1 MLSLQRFT
9 LSYARLGIQVESP
22 SCLCS
27 LSGVIQLWSRLLT
40 ATAAILA
47 SWLVCHAGSRSSR
60 SLVSVLARSVGNAF
74 RNKVRTAAVVAVLA
88 VAIGLALAMLVANQ
102 AVGAKVQEL
111 NASVGTVLTVNPA
124 GGQGFEGGGEPLTA
138 EQASAAAAVPNVSSV
153 VGTKALRLN
162 NAAQAA
168 AEAASGTQSARG
180 GGQGGPGG
188 QNTITL
194 TTSLTAAID
203 AGTLG
208 NRNQANGTNGSGA
221 TRTPRLLPITA
232 TGISA
237 ETDTTGQPLNITEG
251 TGLGDY
257 SAASTSALL
266 GTTLAA
272 KNNLDVG
279 STFTINNQRFAVAGL
294 FDAGT
299 AFGNNAVY
307 VTLPTAQ
314 TLAGTSD
321 ELSSMIVTVNSL
333 ENVDST
339 KTALQSALGTDK
351 ADVTQSQSLQT
362 AVSSL
367 DSVKNISFIAFIA
380 ALGTA
385 GLIIL
390 LIMVMLVRERRRE
403 IGVLKAIGAP
413 NRTIGLQ
420 FVLEAL
426 VLAALGSAV
435 GAAIASFASGGIA
448 SALISSNTAT
458 STPGGATRRAAG
470 AAARG
475 GAGGFPGGQGGSFGG
490 GFGGGASQ
498 LLNSVTASASP
509 GVIAGGIAAVFGVA
523 IIGALV
529 PALLTARIR
538 PIEVLRGE

>member
-1 MLSLQRFT
+1 M
-9 LSYARLGIQVESP
+9 
-22 SCLCS
+22 
-27 LSGVIQLWSRLLT
+27 
-40 ATAAILA
+40 
-47 SWLVCHAGSRSSR
+47 
-60 SLVSVLARSVGNAF
+60 SVLARSVGNAF

-124 GGQGFEGGGEPLTA
+124 GGQGFEGGGEPLST
-138 EQASAAAAVPNVSSV
+138 EQAATAASVPNVSAV
-153 VGTKALRLN
+153 VGTSSLRLRN
-162 NAAQAA
+162 ATEAAAQAA
-168 AEAASGTQSARG
+168 SGTPAG
-180 GGQGGPGG
+180 PGGQGGPGG
-188 QNTITL
+188 QAAATL
-194 TTSLTAAID
+194 TTSLTAAVD

-208 NRNQANGTNGSGA
+208 NRNQASGSTGTTA
-221 TRTPRLLPITA
+221 TQPARSLPITA
-232 TGISA
+232 TGIGA
-237 ETDTTGQPLNITEG
+237 EVDTTGKALTITEG

-257 SAASTSALL
+257 TAESTNALL
-266 GTTLAA
+266 GTTLAE
-272 KNNLDVG
+272 KNNLSVG
-279 STFTINNQRFAVAGL
+279 SSFTINDQAYTVAGL

-314 TLAGTSD
+314 TLAGLPD

-339 KTALQSALGTDK
+339 KTALQDALGADK
-351 ADVTQSQSLQT
+351 ADVTQGQNLET

-367 DSVKNISFIAFIA
+367 GSVKNISFIAFIA

-435 GAAIASFASGGIA
+435 GAVIAAFASSGIA
-448 SALISSNTAT
+448 SALISSNST
-458 STPGGATRRAAG
+458 STTAAG
-470 AAARG
+470 TAARG
-475 GAGGFPGGQGGSFGG
+475 MPGAVPGGGAGFPGGQGGPF
-490 GFGGGASQ
+490 GGASQ
-498 LLNSVTASASP
+498 LLTSVTASASP
-509 GVIAGGIAAVFGVA
+509 GIIAAGIAAVFGVA

>member
-1 MLSLQRFT
+1 M
-9 LSYARLGIQVESP
+9 
-22 SCLCS
+22 
-27 LSGVIQLWSRLLT
+27 
-40 ATAAILA
+40 
-47 SWLVCHAGSRSSR
+47 
-60 SLVSVLARSVGNAF
+60 SVLARSVGNAF

-111 NASVGTVLTVNPA
+111 NTSVGTVLTVNPA
-124 GGQGFEGGGEPLTA
+124 GGQGFEGGGEPLTG
-138 EQASAAAAVPNVSSV
+138 EQAATAAAVPNVSTV
-153 VGTKALRLN
+153 VGTTSLRLRN
-162 NAAQAA
+162 AAEAAAQAA
-168 AEAASGTQSARG
+168 AQTAAGTSSGTQTGTQTGPGAGPG

-188 QNTITL
+188 ASAATL

-208 NRNQANGTNGSGA
+208 GRNQAANGTTTTQPARS
-221 TRTPRLLPITA
+221 LPITA
-232 TGISA
+232 TG
-237 ETDTTGQPLNITEG
+237 TGGEVDSTGKALTITEG

-257 SAASTSALL
+257 AAESASALV
-266 GTTLAA
+266 GTTLAE
-272 KNNLDVG
+272 KNSLTVG
-279 STFTINNQRFAVAGL
+279 STFTINDRTFTVAGL

-299 AFGNNAVY
+299 TFGNNALY

-314 TLAGTSD
+314 TLAELPG

-333 ENVDST
+333 ENVEST
-339 KTALQSALGTDK
+339 KTALQSALGTET
-351 ADVTQSQSLQT
+351 ADVTQGQNLES

-367 DSVKNISFIAFIA
+367 GSVKNISFIAFVA

-403 IGVLKAIGAP
+403 IGVLKAIGAR

-426 VLAALGSAV
+426 VLVALGSAV
-435 GAAIASFASGGIA
+435 GAAVASFASGGIA
-448 SALISSNTAT
+448 SALISTNTGTTTAATAT
-458 STPGGATRRAAG
+458 GRAAG
-470 AAARG
+470 MAG
-475 GAGGFPGGQGGSFGG
+475 GAGMPAGGAGMPQGGGFPGGNPL
-490 GFGGGASQ
+490 GGASQ
-498 LLNSVTASASP
+498 LLTSVTASASP
-509 GVIAGGIAAVFGVA
+509 GVIAAGIAAVFGVA
-523 IIGALV
+523 IIGALI

>member
-1 MLSLQRFT
+1 M
-9 LSYARLGIQVESP
+9 
-22 SCLCS
+22 
-27 LSGVIQLWSRLLT
+27 
-40 ATAAILA
+40 
-47 SWLVCHAGSRSSR
+47 
-60 SLVSVLARSVGNAF
+60 SVLARSVGNAF

-124 GGQGFEGGGEPLTA
+124 GGQGFEGGGEPLST
-138 EQASAAAAVPNVSSV
+138 EQAATAASVPNVSAV
-153 VGTKALRLN
+153 VGTSSLRLRN
-162 NAAQAA
+162 ATEAAAQAA
-168 AEAASGTQSARG
+168 SGTPAG
-180 GGQGGPGG
+180 AGGQGGPGG
-188 QNTITL
+188 QAAATL
-194 TTSLTAAID
+194 TTSLTAAVD

-208 NRNQANGTNGSGA
+208 NRNQASGTTGSTGTTA
-221 TRTPRLLPITA
+221 TQPARSLPITA
-232 TGISA
+232 TGIGA
-237 ETDTTGQPLNITEG
+237 EVDTTGKALTITEG

-257 SAASTSALL
+257 TAESTNALL
-266 GTTLAA
+266 GTTLAE
-272 KNNLDVG
+272 KNNLSVG
-279 STFTINNQRFAVAGL
+279 SSFTINDQAYTVAGL

-314 TLAGTSD
+314 TLAGLPD

-339 KTALQSALGTDK
+339 KTALQDALGADK
-351 ADVTQSQSLQT
+351 ADVTQGQNLET

-367 DSVKNISFIAFIA
+367 GSVKNISFTAFIA

-435 GAAIASFASGGIA
+435 GAVIAAFASSGIA
-448 SALISSNTAT
+448 SALISTNST
-458 STPGGATRRAAG
+458 STTAAGTAGRGMPGAMPGGG
-470 AAARG
+470 A
-475 GAGGFPGGQGGSFGG
+475 GFPGGQGGPF
-490 GFGGGASQ
+490 GGASQ
-498 LLNSVTASASP
+498 LLTSVTASASP
-509 GVIAGGIAAVFGVA
+509 GIIAAGIAAVFGVA

>member
-1 MLSLQRFT
+1 M
-9 LSYARLGIQVESP
+9 
-22 SCLCS
+22 
-27 LSGVIQLWSRLLT
+27 
-40 ATAAILA
+40 
-47 SWLVCHAGSRSSR
+47 
-60 SLVSVLARSVGNAF
+60 SVLARSVGNAF

-102 AVGAKVQEL
+102 AVAAKVQEL

-124 GGQGFEGGGEPLTA
+124 GGQGFEGGGEPLTD
-138 EQASAAAAVPNVSSV
+138 EQAAAAAAVPNVSAV
-153 VGTKALRLN
+153 VGTQSLRLRN
-162 NAAQAA
+162 ATEAAAQAA
-168 AEAASGTQSARG
+168 SGTGAGPG
-180 GGQGGPGG
+180 GGGGPGG
-188 QNTITL
+188 QSSATL
-194 TTSLTAAID
+194 TTSLTAAVD

-208 NRNQANGTNGSGA
+208 GRNQAANGA
-221 TRTPRLLPITA
+221 TGTAAQPVRSLPITA
-232 TGISA
+232 TGIGA
-237 ETDTTGQPLNITEG
+237 EVDTTGKALSITEG

-257 SAASTSALL
+257 TAESASALV

-272 KNNLDVG
+272 KNSLTVG
-279 STFTINNQRFAVAGL
+279 ATFTINDQAYTVAGL
-294 FDAGT
+294 FDAST
-299 AFGNNAVY
+299 TFGNNAVY

-314 TLAGTSD
+314 TLAGLPG
-321 ELSSMIVTVNSL
+321 ELASMIVTVDSL
-333 ENVDST
+333 ENVPSA
-339 KTALQSALGTDK
+339 KAALEAALGADK
-351 ADVTQSQSLQT
+351 ADVTQGQNLET
-362 AVSSL
+362 ALSSL
-367 DSVKNISFIAFIA
+367 GSVKNISFIAFIA

-448 SALISSNTAT
+448 SALISTNST
-458 STPGGATRRAAG
+458 STTAAPPAGRGAAMAG
-470 AAARG
+470 AAGGTGIPGG
-475 GAGGFPGGQGGSFGG
+475 GAFPGGQGGPFGG
-490 GFGGGASQ
+490 AAQ
-498 LLNSVTASASP
+498 LVTSVTASASP
-509 GVIAGGIAAVFGVA
+509 DVIAAGIGAVFGVA

>member
-1 MLSLQRFT
+1 M
-9 LSYARLGIQVESP
+9 
-22 SCLCS
+22 
-27 LSGVIQLWSRLLT
+27 
-40 ATAAILA
+40 
-47 SWLVCHAGSRSSR
+47 
-60 SLVSVLARSVGNAF
+60 SVLARSVGNAF

-138 EQASAAAAVPNVSSV
+138 DQAATAAGVPNVSAV
-153 VGTKALRLN
+153 VGTSSLRLRN
-162 NAAQAA
+162 AAEQAAQAA
-168 AEAASGTQSARG
+168 AGQAGQA
-180 GGQGGPGG
+180 GQGGPGG
-188 QNTITL
+188 QSATTL
-194 TTSLTAAID
+194 TTSLTAAVE

-208 NRNQANGTNGSGA
+208 NRNQQANGTAGTSGSTG
-221 TRTPRLLPITA
+221 TTQRVRSLPITA
-232 TGISA
+232 TGVGA
-237 ETDTTGQPLNITEG
+237 EVDTTGKALNITRG
-251 TGLGDY
+251 SGLGDY
-257 SAASTSALL
+257 TAASTGALL
-266 GTTLAA
+266 GTTLAE
-272 KNNLDVG
+272 KNNLTIG
-279 STFTINNQRFAVAGL
+279 SAFTINDQTYTVSGL

-299 AFGNNAVY
+299 AFGNNALY

-314 TLAGTSD
+314 ALAGTPG
-321 ELSSMIVTVNSL
+321 ELSSMIVTVNSMD
-333 ENVDST
+333 NVATT

-351 ADVTQSQSLQT
+351 ADVTQGQNLQT

-435 GAAIASFASGGIA
+435 GAAIASFASGSIA
-448 SALISSNTAT
+448 SALISSNTT
-458 STPGGATRRAAG
+458 TTPTAGRGVPGAG
-470 AAARG
+470 
-475 GAGGFPGGQGGSFGG
+475 GGFPGGQGGPF
-490 GFGGGASQ
+490 GGASQ

-509 GVIAGGIAAVFGVA
+509 GVIAGGIAAFFGVA

>member
-1 MLSLQRFT
+1 M
-9 LSYARLGIQVESP
+9 
-22 SCLCS
+22 
-27 LSGVIQLWSRLLT
+27 
-40 ATAAILA
+40 
-47 SWLVCHAGSRSSR
+47 
-60 SLVSVLARSVGNAF
+60 SVLARSIGNAF

-102 AVGAKVQEL
+102 AVAGKVAEL

-138 EQASAAAAVPNVSSV
+138 EQAATAAAVPNVSTV
-153 VGTKALRLN
+153 VGTKALRLR
-162 NAAQAA
+162 NAAEVAA
-168 AEAASGTQSARG
+168 QTGTQAG
-180 GGQGGPGG
+180 AGGPGG
-188 QNTITL
+188 QGGAAGPGSQSATAV
-194 TTSLTAAID
+194 TTSLTAAVD

-208 NRNQANGTNGSGA
+208 NRNQAATGSTGTSGSSTA
-221 TRTPRLLPITA
+221 PAFSVPVTA
-232 TGISA
+232 TGIGA
-237 ETDTTGQPLNITEG
+237 EVDTTGKALALTQG

-257 SAASTSALL
+257 TAASTGALL
-266 GTTLAA
+266 GTTLAE
-272 KNNLDVG
+272 KNGLSVG
-279 STFTINNQRFAVAGL
+279 STFTIKDQSFTVAGL

-299 AFGNNAVY
+299 AFGNNALY
-307 VTLPTAQ
+307 LTLPTAQ
-314 TLAGTSD
+314 TLADLPG
-321 ELSSMIVTVNSL
+321 ELSTMVVTVNSM
-333 ENVDST
+333 ENVDAA
-339 KTALQSALGTDK
+339 KTALQAALGTDK
-351 ADVTQSQSLQT
+351 ADVSQGQRNLQT

-367 DSVKNISFIAFIA
+367 GSVKNISFIAFVA
-380 ALGTA
+380 ALATA

-426 VLAALGSAV
+426 VLVAMGSVV
-435 GAAIASFASGGIA
+435 GAAVASFASGGIA

-458 STPGGATRRAAG
+458 
-470 AAARG
+470 AAATTGRRG
-475 GAGGFPGGQGGSFGG
+475 QGFPGGVP
-490 GFGGGASQ
+490 GGAGFPGGNPLGGANQ
-498 LLNSVTASASP
+498 LLTSVTASASP

>member
-1 MLSLQRFT
+1 M
-9 LSYARLGIQVESP
+9 
-22 SCLCS
+22 
-27 LSGVIQLWSRLLT
+27 
-40 ATAAILA
+40 
-47 SWLVCHAGSRSSR
+47 
-60 SLVSVLARSVGNAF
+60 SVLARSVGNAF

-102 AVGAKVQEL
+102 AVTGKVAEL

-138 EQASAAAAVPNVSSV
+138 AQEATAAAVPNVTSV
-153 VGTKALRLN
+153 VGTKALRLRN
-162 NAAQAA
+162 A
-168 AEAASGTQSARG
+168 AEAAAETASGRT
-180 GGQGGPGG
+180 GQGGPGG
-188 QNTITL
+188 QTATSV
-194 TTSLTAAID
+194 TTSLTAAVD

-208 NRNQANGTNGSGA
+208 NRNQAASGASGSGTA
-221 TRTPRLLPITA
+221 GSTQAAPSFSLPVTA
-232 TGISA
+232 TGIGA
-237 ETDTTGQPLNITEG
+237 EVDSTGKALQLTQG

-257 SAASTSALL
+257 TAASTGALL
-266 GTTLAA
+266 GTTLAT
-272 KNNLDVG
+272 KNGLGVG
-279 STFTINNQRFAVAGL
+279 STFTIKDQTFTVKGL

-299 AFGNNAVY
+299 AFGNNALY

-314 TLAGTSD
+314 TLAALPG
-321 ELSSMIVTVNSL
+321 ELSTMIVTVNSM
-333 ENVDST
+333 ENVDAA
-339 KTALQSALGTDK
+339 KTALQAALGSDK
-351 ADVTQSQSLQT
+351 ADVTQGQRNLQT

-367 DSVKNISFIAFIA
+367 DSVKNISFIAFAA
-380 ALGTA
+380 ALATA

-426 VLAALGSAV
+426 VLVAMGSVV

-448 SALISSNTAT
+448 SALISSSSSTTA
-458 STPGGATRRAAG
+458 ATG
-470 AAARG
+470 QRG
-475 GAGGFPGGQGGSFGG
+475 GPGGFPGGQGGAF
-490 GFGGGASQ
+490 GGASQ
-498 LLNSVTASASP
+498 LLTSVTASASP
-509 GVIAGGIAAVFGVA
+509 EIIATGIAAVFGVA

>member
-1 MLSLQRFT
+1 
-9 LSYARLGIQVESP
+9 
-22 SCLCS
+22 
-27 LSGVIQLWSRLLT
+27 
-40 ATAAILA
+40 
-47 SWLVCHAGSRSSR
+47 
-60 SLVSVLARSVGNAF
+60 
-74 RNKVRTAAVVAVLA
+74 VLA

-138 EQASAAAAVPNVSSV
+138 DQAATAAGVPNVSAV
-153 VGTKALRLN
+153 VGTSSLRLRN
-162 NAAQAA
+162 ADAAAAQAA
-168 AEAASGTQSARG
+168 AGGTGQAGPG
-180 GGQGGPGG
+180 GQTGQGGPGG
-188 QNTITL
+188 QAAATL
-194 TTSLTAAID
+194 TTSLTAAVD

-208 NRNQANGTNGSGA
+208 NRNQQANGTTGSTG
-221 TRTPRLLPITA
+221 TTQQPVRSLPITA
-232 TGISA
+232 TGIGA
-237 ETDTTGQPLNITEG
+237 EVDTTGKALNITQG

-257 SAASTSALL
+257 SAASTGALL
-266 GTTLAA
+266 GTTLAE
-272 KNNLDVG
+272 KNSLSVG
-279 STFTINNQRFAVAGL
+279 SSFTINDQAYTVTGL

-314 TLAGTSD
+314 TLAGTPG
-321 ELSSMIVTVNSL
+321 ELSSMIVTVNSMD
-333 ENVDST
+333 NVAT
-339 KTALQSALGTDK
+339 AKAALQAALGTDK
-351 ADVTQSQSLQT
+351 ADVTQGQNLQT

-367 DSVKNISFIAFIA
+367 DSVKNISFIAFVA

-448 SALISSNTAT
+448 SALISSNTTTAT
-458 STPGGATRRAAG
+458 AGRNFPAG
-470 AAARG
+470 AAG
-475 GAGGFPGGQGGSFGG
+475 GGSFRGGQGGPF
-490 GFGGGASQ
+490 GGASQ
-498 LLNSVTASASP
+498 LLNSVTATASP

>member
-1 MLSLQRFT
+1 M
-9 LSYARLGIQVESP
+9 
-22 SCLCS
+22 
-27 LSGVIQLWSRLLT
+27 
-40 ATAAILA
+40 
-47 SWLVCHAGSRSSR
+47 
-60 SLVSVLARSVGNAF
+60 SVLARSVGNAF

-138 EQASAAAAVPNVSSV
+138 AQAATAAGVPNVSAV
-153 VGTKALRLN
+153 VGTSSLRLR
-162 NAAQAA
+162 NAAAA
-168 AEAASGTQSARG
+168 AAQTAQAGQTAPG
-180 GGQGGPGG
+180 GQTGQGGPGG
-188 QNTITL
+188 QAAAPL
-194 TTSLTAAID
+194 TTSLTAAVD

-208 NRNQANGTNGSGA
+208 NRNQQANGTTGSTGS
-221 TRTPRLLPITA
+221 TQQPVRSLPITA
-232 TGISA
+232 TGIGA
-237 ETDTTGQPLNITEG
+237 EVDTTGKALNITQG

-257 SAASTSALL
+257 SAASTGALL
-266 GTTLAA
+266 GTTLAE
-272 KNNLDVG
+272 KNSLTVG
-279 STFTINNQRFAVAGL
+279 STFTINDQTYTVTGL

-299 AFGNNAVY
+299 AFGNNAAY
-307 VTLPTAQ
+307 LTLPTAQ
-314 TLAGTSD
+314 SLAGTPG
-321 ELSSMIVTVNSL
+321 ELSSMIVTVNSMD
-333 ENVDST
+333 NVATT
-339 KTALQSALGTDK
+339 KTALQAALGSGK
-351 ADVTQSQSLQT
+351 ADVTQGQNLQT

-448 SALISSNTAT
+448 SALISSNTTTTTA
-458 STPGGATRRAAG
+458 STGRGP
-470 AAARG
+470 G
-475 GAGGFPGGQGGSFGG
+475 GAGGFPGGQGGPF
-490 GFGGGASQ
+490 GGASQ

-509 GVIAGGIAAVFGVA
+509 GVIAGGIAAVFCVA